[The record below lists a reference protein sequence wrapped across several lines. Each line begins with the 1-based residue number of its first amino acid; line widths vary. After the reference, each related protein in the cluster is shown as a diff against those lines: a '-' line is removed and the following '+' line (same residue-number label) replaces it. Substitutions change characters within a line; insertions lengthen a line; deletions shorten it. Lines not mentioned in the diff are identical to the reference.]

1 MSRLL
6 AVPRVRHTLV
16 AGVAVAAVVVGTT
29 VYLDQRDDGAAA
41 DSGTDPATGTA
52 TVERRDLVDAE
63 RVSGTLEYADSFP
76 VLSTADGTLT
86 ELPAEGA
93 QVGRGEAVYRVD
105 DVPVVLLLGDLPMW
119 RDLYEGVAD
128 GKDVRQLERNL
139 EALGYDPGTVNTE
152 FTGYTEA
159 ALLDFQE
166 DRGLDETGIASPGA
180 FVVAPEPLRVGAHT
194 ASEGQ
199 RLSAA
204 APAELFTASSLDQ
217 VVTVDLD
224 PDDESMARIGAAASV
239 TLPDGTE
246 VEATIES
253 VGEVETETAA
263 DGSETS
269 TIPVRL
275 VLDARKKDLSGMNAA
290 TVSVDLTRQT
300 RKNVLAVPV
309 TALVALAEGGYGVQ
323 RVTDGEPVLTA
334 VEPGL
339 YADGYVEIVD
349 GLAEGDTVVVPE

>member
-16 AGVAVAAVVVGTT
+16 AGVTLAAVVGGAT
-29 VYLDQRDDGAAA
+29 VYLDQRDSGAAA

-52 TVERRDLVDAE
+52 TVARRDLVDAQ

-86 ELPAEGA
+86 ELPDEGA
-93 QVGRGEAVYRVD
+93 RVGRGEAVYRVD
-105 DVPVVLLLGDLPMW
+105 DVPVVLLLGELPMW

-139 EALGYDPGTVNTE
+139 AALGYDPGTVDQE
-152 FTGYTEA
+152 YTGYTEA
-159 ALLDFQE
+159 ALLDLQE
-166 DRGLDETGIASPGA
+166 DRGLAETGIASPSA
-180 FVVAPEPLRVGAHT
+180 FVVVPEQLRVGAHT

-199 RLSAA
+199 LLTMA
-204 APAELFTASSLDQ
+204 APTELFTASSLDQ

-224 PDDESMARIGAAASV
+224 PDDESMARVGARATV

-246 VEATIES
+246 VRATIES
-253 VGEVETETAA
+253 VGEVETETAS

-275 VLDARKKDLSGMNAA
+275 TLDARKSDLEGMSAA
-290 TVSVDLTRQT
+290 TVSVDLTRET
-300 RKNVLAVPV
+300 RKDVLAVPV
-309 TALVALAEGGYGVQ
+309 TALVALAEGGYAVE
-323 RVTDGEPVLTA
+323 RVAEGETLLTA

-339 YADGYVEIVD
+339 YADGYVEIAD
-349 GLAEGDTVVVPE
+349 GLAAGETVVVPE